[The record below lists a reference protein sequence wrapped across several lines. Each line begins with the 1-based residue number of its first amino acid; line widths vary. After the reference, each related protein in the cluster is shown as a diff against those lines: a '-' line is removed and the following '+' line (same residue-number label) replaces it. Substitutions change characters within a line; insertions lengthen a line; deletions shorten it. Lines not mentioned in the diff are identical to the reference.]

1 MSIAP
6 VDISTGATSRSGRL
20 LVMSVAL
27 TLTRLGGWARARE
40 LRRRHSGRAM
50 AKAVRTGEIIKVGRG
65 RYALP
70 ATAEHRRI
78 AHARTGVLSH
88 LSAAQEHG
96 WKVKNVPG
104 RPQIGFPRTRH
115 LRAGQREGIDPHWA
129 DLDKAELAA
138 GVTSPLRTV
147 LDCARTLRFDEAM
160 AVADSALRSGKVDA
174 AELRAGAAGLQGKG
188 AGAARRV
195 AAHAD
200 GRAANPLESVLRA
213 LCIEEELFLTPQ
225 LEVADPGLYAVV
237 DLGSEE
243 LRLIV
248 EAEGYETHGTRK
260 GLRRDC
266 QRHSLFA
273 IWGWA
278 SLRFSY
284 EDVMFEQE
292 WTRWVLRSWVVLHRG
307 GTPASPPKLFRVA
320 A

>member
-1 MSIAP
+1 
-6 VDISTGATSRSGRL
+6 
-20 LVMSVAL
+20 MSVAF

-40 LRRRHSGRAM
+40 LRCRHSARAL
-50 AKAVRTGEIIKVGRG
+50 AAALRKGEVIKVGRG

-70 ATAEHRRI
+70 ATAEHRRV

-88 LSAAQEHG
+88 LSAAQDHG
-96 WKVKNVPG
+96 WKVKIVPG
-104 RPQIGFPRTRH
+104 RPQVAFPRTRR
-115 LRAGQREGIDPHWA
+115 LRSGQREGIDPHWA
-129 DLDKAELAA
+129 DLDAAELAA
-138 GVTSPLRTV
+138 GVTSPVRTV
-147 LDCARTLRFDEAM
+147 LDCARTLPFDEAL
-160 AVADSALRSGKVDA
+160 AVADSALRSGKVHVA
-174 AELRAGAAGLQGKG
+174 QLRAGAAGLQGKG

-200 GRAANPLESVLRA
+200 GQAANPLESVLRA

-237 DLGSEE
+237 DLGSEQ
-243 LRLIV
+243 LRLII

-292 WTRWVLRSWVVLHRG
+292 WVRWVLRSWVVMHRG
-307 GTPASPPKLFRVA
+307 GTPATPPRTLRA
-320 A
+320 AA

>member
-1 MSIAP
+1 
-6 VDISTGATSRSGRL
+6 
-20 LVMSVAL
+20 MSVAL
-27 TLTRLGGWARARE
+27 TLTRLGGCARAKE
-40 LRRRHSGRAM
+40 LRRRHSGRAL
-50 AKAVRTGEIIKVGRG
+50 AKALRNGEVIKVGRG

-96 WKVKNVPG
+96 WKVKNVPE
-104 RPQIGFPRTRH
+104 RPQVAFPRTRR
-115 LRAGQREGIDPHWA
+115 LRPGQREGIDPHWA
-129 DLDKAELAA
+129 DLAETELAA
-138 GVTSPLRTV
+138 GVTAPRRTV
-147 LDCARTLRFDEAM
+147 LDCARTLPFDEAL
-160 AVADSALRSGKVDA
+160 AVADSALRSGKIDA

-195 AAHAD
+195 AEHSD

-213 LCIEEELFLTPQ
+213 LCIEEELLLTPQ
-225 LEVADPGLYAVV
+225 LQVADPGLFAVV

-243 LRLIV
+243 LRLII

-273 IWGWA
+273 IWGWV
-278 SLRFSY
+278 SLQFSY

-292 WTRWVLRSWVVLHRG
+292 WTRWVLSSWVVTHGG
-307 GTPASPPKLFRVA
+307 GTPASPPNRFRA
-320 A
+320 AA

>member
-1 MSIAP
+1 
-6 VDISTGATSRSGRL
+6 
-20 LVMSVAL
+20 MSVAL
-27 TLTRLGGWARARE
+27 TLTRLGGCARAKE
-40 LRRRHSGRAM
+40 LRRRHSGRAL
-50 AKAVRTGEIIKVGRG
+50 AKALRNGEVIKVGRG

-88 LSAAQEHG
+88 LSAAQDHG
-96 WKVKNVPG
+96 WKVKNVPE
-104 RPQIGFPRTRH
+104 RPQVTFPRTRR
-115 LRAGQREGIDPHWA
+115 LRSGQREGIDPHWA
-129 DLDKAELAA
+129 DLDGAERVA

-147 LDCARTLRFDEAM
+147 LDCARTLPFDEAL
-160 AVADSALRSGKVDA
+160 AVADSALRSGKVDVV
-174 AELRAGAAGLQGKG
+174 ELRATAAGLQGKG

-195 AAHAD
+195 AEHAD

-213 LCIEEELFLTPQ
+213 LCIEEGLLLTPQ
-225 LEVADPGLYAVV
+225 LEVADPGLFAKV

-278 SLRFSY
+278 SLRFSF
-284 EDVMFEQE
+284 EDVMFEQD
-292 WTRWVLRSWVVLHRG
+292 WSRWVLRSWLAMHSG
-307 GTPASPPKLFRVA
+307 GVPASPPNRFRDA